1 MRYNRSKTSELVNY
15 LSPCRCRS
23 YTIPHLSAMEKLY
36 DCHVIALIAISMD
49 MDKSYASNL
58 NGFRSI

>member
-1 MRYNRSKTSELVNY
+1 
-15 LSPCRCRS
+15 
-23 YTIPHLSAMEKLY
+23 MEKLY